1 MQVVEE
7 ASTAGKLIAPHGAQE
22 LQIHV
27 AASRDNGLMLEYY
40 PPAVDPLRGKMFLPQ
55 MILEGDGYVTVPSRP
70 GIGFTPKLG
79 IAKIPPLVKKSCY
92 SIPNFFV
99 RF

>member
-7 ASTAGKLIAPHGAQE
+7 ALGAEKLIAPHGAQE
-22 LQIHV
+22 LQIHI

-40 PPAVDPLRGKMFLPQ
+40 PPAVDPLRGEMFLPQ
-55 MILEGDGYVTVPSRP
+55 MLLDADGYVTVPS
-70 GIGFTPKLG
+70 
-79 IAKIPPLVKKSCY
+79 
-92 SIPNFFV
+92 SIWH